1 MPYRKILAGVDGSD
15 TAYESLRNAAD
26 LAATQGA
33 ELLVLCVYR
42 PADQRT
48 VEHWKEEAPTDMYWR
63 ITDAAVADEVL
74 AKAKLIAAENGVE
87 ATTISEVG
95 DPADT
100 VVAVAQR
107 EGVDLIIVGNRG
119 MTGAKRFVLGSVP
132 NNISHHAPCDLLIID
147 TIHSAAAETP
157 VS

>member
-1 MPYRKILAGVDGSD
+1 MPYKKILSGVDGSE
-15 TAYESLRNAAD
+15 TAFESLRSASD
-26 LAATQGA
+26 LASAQGA

-42 PADQRT
+42 PADERT
-48 VEHWKEEAPTDMYWR
+48 VEHWKEEAPTEMFWR
-63 ITDAAVADEVL
+63 ITEAAVADEVL
-74 AKAKLIAAENGVE
+74 GKAKTVAAEQGVE

-100 VVAVAQR
+100 VVAVAER

-147 TIHSAAAETP
+147 TIHSAAAIP
-157 VS
+157 S